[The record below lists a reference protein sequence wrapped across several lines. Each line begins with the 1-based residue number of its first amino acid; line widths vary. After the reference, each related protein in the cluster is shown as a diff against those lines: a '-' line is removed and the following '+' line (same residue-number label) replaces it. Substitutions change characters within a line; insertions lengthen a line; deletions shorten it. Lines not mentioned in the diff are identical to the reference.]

1 MQALIDFEGWRKW
14 RGFVDDP
21 LPTSV
26 TDGHASPMHMS
37 SIVSKPPS
45 PTSPSSVRSP
55 SKHRS
60 MSIDGPLRPDRPE
73 MPREDSGSG
82 SDQMQDQDGFVGGQ

>member
-1 MQALIDFEGWRKW
+1 M
-14 RGFVDDP
+14 DDP
-21 LPTSV
+21 LSTPV

-37 SIVSKPPS
+37 SIVNKPPS

-55 SKHRS
+55 SKHGS
-60 MSIDGPLRPDRPE
+60 INIDGPPFPDRPD

-82 SDQMQDQDGFVGGQ
+82 SDQMQDQDGSVGGR